1 MAVDADALS
10 QVLSAVDLRIGT
22 ARRESPAAGD
32 LLPLASAGATLIYVA
47 DGALGTHQR
56 LGLACRLN
64 SDGAAFEP
72 TGTDAV
78 RLSAGDAFLSFGRS
92 EVALEAVDTAQVVI
106 VDLELSDA
114 AVRLTRDIPSTL
126 AVYNFDAADP
136 AAAALASHMGIDDPA
151 ICQKRTGDLLVCRM
165 MATTVLLAVIR
176 AWAMS
181 DQADAWP
188 SRQGDPFLDRVLAAI
203 HDDPGREWT
212 VARMASV
219 GAMSRSTFAERFR
232 SAVGRSPAEYV
243 TEVRIDAA
251 KRMLHAGRSVSATS
265 RDLGYGS
272 DEGFRLAFRRRTG
285 MSPSAW
291 RTTTDDLVPARS
303 VGQAPVSLPA

>member
-1 MAVDADALS
+1 MTVDADALS

-22 ARRESPAAGD
+22 ARRERLAAGG
-32 LLPLASAGATLIYVA
+32 LLPLARAGATLIYVA
-47 DGALGTHQR
+47 EGELSTHER

-64 SDGAAFEP
+64 SAGAAFEP
-72 TGTDAV
+72 TGADAV

-92 EVALEAVDTAQVVI
+92 EVALEAVDTAKVVI

-114 AVRLTRDIPSTL
+114 AVRLTHDIPSTL
-126 AVYNFDAADP
+126 AVYDFDAADP
-136 AAAALASHMGIDDPA
+136 AAAALAAHMGIDDPA
-151 ICQKRTGDLLVCRM
+151 VCQKRTGDLLVCRM

-181 DQADAWP
+181 DQAAAWP
-188 SRQGDPFLDRVLAAI
+188 SRQGDPFLDRVIAAI
-203 HDDPGREWT
+203 HDEPGREWT
-212 VARMASV
+212 VARLASV

-232 SAVGRSPAEYV
+232 SAIGRSPAEYV

-272 DEGFRLAFRRRTG
+272 DEGFRRAFRRRTG

-291 RTTTDDLVPARS
+291 RTTADDLVPVRRDEQVP
-303 VGQAPVSLPA
+303 VGLPA